1 MKWAIGIVLV
11 LLVLTQYEL
20 HALNAGFSVLIHS
33 RMEDTQLA
41 NAHWR
46 EINGIMHSVTTYR
59 ESMETEQDFILRH
72 MQAVK
77 EMAKVQG
84 EEARTT
90 KEQRR

>member
-1 MKWAIGIVLV
+1 MKWAVGIVLG

-20 HALNAGFSVLIHS
+20 HALNTGFSVLIHS
-33 RMEDTQLA
+33 RMEDTQYA

-46 EINGIMHSVTTYR
+46 ETNGILQTITTYR
-59 ESMETEQDFILRH
+59 ESMETEQEFILRH
-72 MQAVK
+72 MEAVK

>member
-1 MKWAIGIVLV
+1 MKWAVGIVLG

-20 HALNAGFSVLIHS
+20 HALNSSVNVLIRS
-33 RMEDTQLA
+33 RMEDTQYA

-46 EINGIMHSVTTYR
+46 ETNGILQTITTYR
-59 ESMETEQDFILRH
+59 ESMETEQEFILRH
-72 MQAVK
+72 MEAVN

>member
-77 EMAKVQG
+77 EMAKAQG
-84 EEARTT
+84 EDPKAT